1 MYVIYSFTVIKQNKV
16 QRGGEETGV
25 VCFLD
30 PVLKRTSVVLSHLFS
45 LTVFETTSA
54 SKPLACKEEEYSVRE
69 IPTLLFVSPNLKRNY
84 EASLTYLQLS
94 LYPSFASF
102 PKGHLRLIVLCHDL
116 HKLPGQNGVL
126 RTSNTHKSRKMC

>member
-1 MYVIYSFTVIKQNKV
+1 M
-16 QRGGEETGV
+16 

-45 LTVFETTSA
+45 LAVFEPTSA

-69 IPTLLFVSPNLKRNY
+69 IPTLLFVSPNLKRIY
-84 EASLTYLQLS
+84 KASLTYLQLS

>member
-1 MYVIYSFTVIKQNKV
+1 MCPIISNQLQWPFKKKKDLPNKTVCVYIFVKV

-45 LTVFETTSA
+45 LAVFEPTSA

-69 IPTLLFVSPNLKRNY
+69 IPTLLFVSPNLKRIY
-84 EASLTYLQLS
+84 
-94 LYPSFASF
+94 
-102 PKGHLRLIVLCHDL
+102 
-116 HKLPGQNGVL
+116 
-126 RTSNTHKSRKMC
+126 